1 MSDLE
6 NKMNS
11 AVSHFEK
18 ELNSLRT
25 SRANPSMLDNIL
37 VDAYG
42 SRTPLNQLGNIS
54 VQDASTITI
63 QVWDS
68 SLIKSIEDAISE
80 SNLGINPQT
89 DGQLIRLP
97 IPKLSEE
104 RRKEIIKIASEFAE
118 NSKVAIRNIRRDFIE
133 ASKNEK
139 KDLNLSED
147 DLKRKLNDIQK
158 ITDNNIENIDKILE
172 LKKTD
177 ILKVQFLLN
186 KLNHIALILDGNKRW
201 AKKNK
206 LSYINGYTK
215 GFENIKNLVTYSLSK
230 QVANLT
236 IFTLSSENFNRSS
249 INVIYEIIYN
259 NFSKTFNDLVKEKGI
274 KIKIFGSRKNLP
286 NKILEIFQNIE
297 ESSLNNKNLN
307 LNIAFNYGF
316 KDEIKNIITNIT
328 KKDKN
333 IKFDNQKDI
342 DNLFFLG
349 AFPDPD
355 ILIRTGGYKRLSN
368 FIMYNLTYTELF
380 FTETLWPDFS
390 EKEFNLIINQYLN
403 IDRKYG
409 L

>member
-1 MSDLE
+1 M
-6 NKMNS
+6 
-11 AVSHFEK
+11 
-18 ELNSLRT
+18 
-25 SRANPSMLDNIL
+25 
-37 VDAYG
+37 
-42 SRTPLNQLGNIS
+42 
-54 VQDASTITI
+54 
-63 QVWDS
+63 
-68 SLIKSIEDAISE
+68 
-80 SNLGINPQT
+80 
-89 DGQLIRLP
+89 
-97 IPKLSEE
+97 
-104 RRKEIIKIASEFAE
+104 
-118 NSKVAIRNIRRDFIE
+118 
-133 ASKNEK
+133 
-139 KDLNLSED
+139 
-147 DLKRKLNDIQK
+147 
-158 ITDNNIENIDKILE
+158 
-172 LKKTD
+172 
-177 ILKVQFLLN
+177 LN

-249 INVIYEIIYN
+249 INLIYDIIYN

-286 NKILEIFQNIE
+286 SKILEIFQNIE
-297 ESSLNNKNLN
+297 ELSLNNKNLN

-328 KKDKN
+328 KKENN
-333 IKFDNQKDI
+333 IKLDSQRDI

-390 EKEFNLIINQYLN
+390 EKEFSLIINQYLN